1 MADVI
6 LQEVFDISE
15 TNDIALFSAEPAQT
29 EDHKDGHDAANDH
42 AEDHDHSDGHEH
54 AEDQADSHDAGGHED
69 AEDQADGHDAGGQE
83 DGGEM
88 TADQVFPTLLGNLGD
103 HRKLSWLGYHICEL
117 PVIVYDNKEGLH
129 VYSSTSAMNEEGTF
143 VMHHHPPIKRASD
156 EAAVTLDMSITS
168 LLVFQFIG
176 VAILLTM
183 FFFAGRKAKKNPG
196 KAPSGVQNLVETV
209 VVFIR
214 DEIVKPNVPTKRAS
228 KGLLPYFVTLFFF
241 ILILNLLGLLPG
253 GHSATGSLSV
263 CAALAII
270 AYFVVNITAI
280 REAGIGAWFKH
291 LLGGAPWW
299 LSWLMIPIE
308 IAAMF
313 IKPFALTIRLFA
325 NMTAGHVVIFSLL
338 GLVFYFKISLG
349 LGAGLG
355 ISVVTV
361 LFSVF
366 VYCLE
371 LLVAF
376 LQAYIFSMLVAVFIG
391 LAIGDHAHEEEHA
404 H

>member
-1 MADVI
+1 MAEVI
-6 LQEVFDISE
+6 LQEVSDINQ
-15 TNDIALFSAEPAQT
+15 TYDIALFSADPTDT
-29 EDHKDGHDAANDH
+29 EDHKEG
-42 AEDHDHSDGHEH
+42 HDHSEEHNHKDGQDHEAGHDHADGHEH
-54 AEDQADSHDAGGHED
+54 AEDN
-69 AEDQADGHDAGGQE
+69 ADGHEAPADDHGQE
-83 DGGEM
+83 ADGEM
-88 TADQVFPTLLGNLGD
+88 TADQVFPTLLGALGD
-103 HRKLSWLGYHICEL
+103 HRELSWLGFHICEL

-129 VYSSTSAMNEEGTF
+129 VYSSTSSMNEAGTF
-143 VMHHHPPIKRASD
+143 VMHHHPPIQRVSD
-156 EAAVTLDMSITS
+156 EAPVTLDMSITS

-176 VAILLTM
+176 VLIVIAL

-196 KAPSGVQNLVETV
+196 KAPSGIQNLVETL
-209 VVFIR
+209 VVFVR
-214 DEIVKPNVPTKRAS
+214 DEIVAPNVPTERSKR
-228 KGLLPYFVTLFFF
+228 GLLPYFVTLFFF
-241 ILILNLLGLLPG
+241 IFILNLLGLLPG
-253 GHSATGSLSV
+253 GHSVTGSLSV

-270 AYFVVNITAI
+270 AYFVINITAI

-291 LLGGAPWW
+291 LLGGAPVW
-299 LSWLMIPIE
+299 LAWLMIPIE

-325 NMTAGHVVIFSLL
+325 NMTAGHVVLISLL
-338 GLVFYFKISLG
+338 GLIFYFKLSLG

-355 ISVVTV
+355 ISIVTV

>member
-1 MADVI
+1 MAEVI
-6 LQEVFDISE
+6 LQEVSDINQ
-15 TNDIALFSAEPAQT
+15 TYDIALFSADPTHT
-29 EDHKDGHDAANDH
+29 EDHKDGHDPDH
-42 AEDHDHSDGHEH
+42 AEEH
-54 AEDQADSHDAGGHED
+54 NHTDSHDHTEGDEQGED
-69 AEDQADGHDAGGQE
+69 YVDGHDAGGQ
-83 DGGEM
+83 DSGGEM
-88 TADQVFPTLLGNLGD
+88 TADQVFPTLLGALGD
-103 HRKLSWLGYHICEL
+103 HRELSWLGFHICEL

-129 VYSSTSAMNEEGTF
+129 VYSSTSSMNEAGTF
-143 VMHHHPPIKRASD
+143 VMHHHPPIQRVSD
-156 EAAVTLDMSITS
+156 DAPVTLDMSITS
-168 LLVFQFIG
+168 LLVFQMIG
-176 VAILLTM
+176 VMIVVAL
-183 FFFAGRKAKKNPG
+183 FFFAGRKARKNPE
-196 KAPSGVQNLVETV
+196 KAPSGVQNLVETL
-209 VVFIR
+209 VVFVR
-214 DEIVKPNVPTKRAS
+214 DEIVAPNVPTERSKR
-228 KGLLPYFVTLFFF
+228 GLLPYFVTLFFF
-241 ILILNLLGLLPG
+241 IFILNLLGLLPG
-253 GHSATGSLSV
+253 GHSVTGSLSV

-270 AYFVVNITAI
+270 AYFVINITAI

-291 LLGGAPWW
+291 LLGGAPVW
-299 LSWLMIPIE
+299 LAWLMIPIE

-325 NMTAGHVVIFSLL
+325 NMTAGHVVLISLL
-338 GLVFYFKISLG
+338 GLIFYFKLSLG

-355 ISVVTV
+355 ISIVTV